1 MGCCCKAQA
10 VTMGLDTFASL
21 PLGRE
26 DFCSVRCAQPKF
38 LSLGTE
44 EQLGVTNSRETFAK
58 SESVLSCR
66 H

>member
-1 MGCCCKAQA
+1 
-10 VTMGLDTFASL
+10 MGLDTFASL

-26 DFCSVRCAQPKF
+26 DFCSVCCAQPRF
-38 LSLGTE
+38 LSSGTE

-58 SESVLSCR
+58 SELVLSCR